1 MRAAAAAS
9 ASGLPGR
16 AIQTPGRLACY
27 RVRSKRVVCPIAL
40 LLLQFRHLSEA
51 DNGVAG
57 IGDGGANL
65 LSVSVSSH
73 GRPFEEGRTTGMRTF
88 LRSEFGL

>member
-27 RVRSKRVVCPIAL
+27 RVRSKRVMCPIAL

-57 IGDGGANL
+57 IGDGVPTFYLFLFLHMAAP
-65 LSVSVSSH
+65 SRKA
-73 GRPFEEGRTTGMRTF
+73 GRQE
-88 LRSEFGL
+88 